1 MNTEKK
7 PTFNSM
13 IEKFL
18 FNKQYGFVSY
28 IQHLNNYISQHHWKI
43 FICLQGGPHDKYLS
57 F

>member
-7 PTFNSM
+7 TTFNSM

-18 FNKQYGFVSY
+18 FNKQDGFVSY
-28 IQHLNNYISQHHWKI
+28 IQQYNYISQHHWKI
-43 FICLQGGPHDKYLS
+43 FMCLKGGSHDKYLS